1 MLNKSGLKWY
11 SGLVHD
17 YGGNILSFPIKN
29 DLAVGI
35 LCMSF
40 IVWESCSITVCGVGD
55 IIKVLD
61 LCHSFGVLGMIFLY
75 FTVMVYYIKWSWEMK
90 SIKTSPIL
98 SRYQIP
104 FDVARFS
111 LLVFCWS
118 FCFFVYKILFI
129 TFPLLW
135 CLGLY
140 QNNIGPT
147 NFVDF
152 LHFSIFSTLF
162 ISVLI
167 LTISLLYFSSISDV
181 WRECWG

>member
-1 MLNKSGLKWY
+1 MHVLY
-11 SGLVHD
+11 S
-17 YGGNILSFPIKN
+17 
-29 DLAVGI
+29 
-35 LCMSF
+35 
-40 IVWESCSITVCGVGD
+40 
-55 IIKVLD
+55 
-61 LCHSFGVLGMIFLY
+61 LGKLFYHCLWSRWHHKGTGFVPLFWRLRDDFLY

-90 SIKTSPIL
+90 SIKTNPIL

-118 FCFFVYKILFI
+118 FCFFVHKILFI

-152 LHFSIFSTLF
+152 LHFSIFSTLL